1 MLITITAQVYI
12 FHIPVFFA
20 LSRYFFKPIEDLKGF
35 KNYALKRT
43 LILGLPYIC
52 YSIIHFILQKVAGL
66 SARVPT
72 TIHNL
77 IDIYIRLHL
86 EYHGI
91 YILYGFIS
99 MIYGLLSVYIK
110 RKEILFIISGVGFVI
125 ALLMNFDIY
134 IVQKTLV
141 WGMFF
146 MLGAVLRSVD
156 LSKLNVKLVIGG
168 ALIFDIIYS

>member
-1 MLITITAQVYI
+1 
-12 FHIPVFFA
+12 
-20 LSRYFFKPIEDLKGF
+20 
-35 KNYALKRT
+35 
-43 LILGLPYIC
+43 
-52 YSIIHFILQKVAGL
+52 
-66 SARVPT
+66 
-72 TIHNL
+72 
-77 IDIYIRLHL
+77 
-86 EYHGI
+86 
-91 YILYGFIS
+91 